1 MELDQRLLSQSRVI
15 ARGRGIRDVGRLVR
29 EYGGRVRAWAKK
41 STPVIMVRGR
51 RAEVH
56 WYEHP
61 GIGRFEEKVKFL
73 QPP

>member
-1 MELDQRLLSQSRVI
+1 MDLDQRLLNQSRVI

-29 EYGGRVRAWAKK
+29 EHGGRAATWAKK

-61 GIGRFEEKVKFL
+61 GIGRVEEKVKFL
-73 QPP
+73 SP